1 MSTVRDFAVVGVPQ
15 VKVCLCR
22 YLPYFRF
29 AAVTQP
35 AETPL
40 ASKAIWKR
48 ERKTMLKRKKPT
60 TDDYEL
66 SLLKKCVST
75 STFWE
80 RKVLTPL
87 LKFRA

>member
-1 MSTVRDFAVVGVPQ
+1 
-15 VKVCLCR
+15 
-22 YLPYFRF
+22 
-29 AAVTQP
+29 
-35 AETPL
+35 
-40 ASKAIWKR
+40 
-48 ERKTMLKRKKPT
+48 MLKRKKPT